1 MGEVFLFVCLFD
13 FLKQKEDFKEGSGH
27 FCQITLASH

>member
-1 MGEVFLFVCLFD
+1 MGGGLFVCLLY

-27 FCQITLASH
+27 FCQMPLASH